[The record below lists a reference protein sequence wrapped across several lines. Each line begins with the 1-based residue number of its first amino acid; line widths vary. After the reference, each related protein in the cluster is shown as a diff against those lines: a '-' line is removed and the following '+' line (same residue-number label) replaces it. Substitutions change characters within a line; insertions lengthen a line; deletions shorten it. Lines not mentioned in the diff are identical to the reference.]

1 MHDPVRRT
9 FLFGLLGLFLA
20 GCGGGGDDDDDGN
33 GDGDGDGDGDGND
46 PLVRGVFLT
55 GPVDANRQPILDRAR
70 PVAGA
75 TIVVHSADQCS
86 ADRGSQCGG
95 VTEERRVM
103 TGADGRFSV
112 PFSGPGTFVFRALVS
127 TPVPE
132 QSPYQGVPPPGV
144 PPAGGALYVAVI
156 QTVTLQ
162 QNQGVDLTLYFIE

>member
-20 GCGGGGDDDDDGN
+20 GCGGGGDDDDDG
-33 GDGDGDGDGDGND
+33 DGDGGGND

-55 GPVDANRQPILDRAR
+55 GPVDADKQPLPGQER

-75 TIVVHSADQCS
+75 TVVVHSADQCG
-86 ADRGSQCGG
+86 ADRGAQCGG
-95 VTEERRVM
+95 VTEERRVT
-103 TGADGRFSV
+103 TGADGRFVV
-112 PFSGPGTFVFRALVS
+112 PFTGPGTFVFRALVS
-127 TPVPE
+127 TPVVPG

-144 PPAGGALYVAVI
+144 PPASGALYVAVI